1 MPSDCAVCGQAAE
14 PLAANGTPPSKPIPY
29 EVDVT
34 ALSEGLK
41 SEVQAAEHAF
51 ALDAGRALGGQQS
64 APSPVQAF
72 LSSIVACTQI
82 TLQIVAKERGV
93 DLQRIEWRGWGVF
106 DTRKLVGGSDTDPR
120 FQQIKASVTGKVF
133 AGPSQKVLD
142 ELAGLPLALFP
153 SAAATTARC
162 PISQSLHPS
171 IHFTLQLAASEA

>member
-72 LSSIVACTQI
+72 LSSIVACTQ
-82 TLQIVAKERGV
+82 
-93 DLQRIEWRGWGVF
+93 
-106 DTRKLVGGSDTDPR
+106 VGGRGGSLGGCRGARLRPDDR
-120 FQQIKASVTGKVF
+120 HSIAQH
-133 AGPSQKVLD
+133 
-142 ELAGLPLALFP
+142 
-153 SAAATTARC
+153 AAAN
-162 PISQSLHPS
+162 L
-171 IHFTLQLAASEA
+171 LEK